1 MFIVQTVR
9 ERLRRLG
16 AAVRT
21 TEEIAEDARAARD
34 DAIEEADQA
43 GLGIRQ
49 IAADVDL
56 SPARVQAIVTERTA
70 ERQARQR
77 RALGL

>member
-1 MFIVQTVR
+1 MQTVR

-21 TEEIAEDARAARD
+21 TEEVAADARAARD
-34 DAIEEADQA
+34 DAIEEADLA

-49 IAADVDL
+49 IAKDTGL
-56 SPARVQAIVTERTA
+56 SPARVEAIVTARTA

-77 RALGL
+77 RAAGL